1 MKLFFRVFILFAV
14 SLSISYVLM
23 SFIKLPSDGVGGEIV
38 RFWCSVRVGESSET
52 CWESINSTRGVY
64 EQVVSLSLFLTVIG
78 LTVISMRL
86 RYFAAFFSAA
96 LMTFMAVVPPQELIA
111 GIEWRLI
118 LFLIGSMVFAYIL
131 RRLKVF
137 EYIAVRLLYLSKGSP
152 YLLALYLSLFAWFLA
167 LAVDEVTSIVYV
179 MMLVMDVR
187 KITKY
192 DVRPLVIL
200 SVLATNTGSIAL
212 PVGNPIGI
220 YLSFEAQLTV
230 NEFIYKAL
238 PLSLLSLIVMLTSFA
253 LLTRKYL
260 TQLSLRLVKSNVE
273 SMVTQFYANITR
285 REFALIT
292 HGIMMLVGFLTTIAL
307 NSPISFLIS
316 QLGGFYVDPHSLLSF
331 TPYVFIV
338 LSAVRVSPEELEEFI
353 VKGVEWPSILF
364 FITLFMLGH
373 SLLWSGAASKLAYLS
388 VLTSLSGGIVNY
400 TLLNLIIL
408 TMTAILSSVLDNL
421 SVIVAMTPVAKV
433 IASLS
438 ASNSVF
444 WTLLYG
450 GTLGGNYTPIG
461 STANLVAVGMSEKSG
476 IEIGWGGWLKLASI
490 ATTLQIIVSILW
502 SSLLLK

>member
-1 MKLFFRVFILFAV
+1 
-14 SLSISYVLM
+14 
-23 SFIKLPSDGVGGEIV
+23 
-38 RFWCSVRVGESSET
+38 
-52 CWESINSTRGVY
+52 
-64 EQVVSLSLFLTVIG
+64 
-78 LTVISMRL
+78 
-86 RYFAAFFSAA
+86 
-96 LMTFMAVVPPQELIA
+96 
-111 GIEWRLI
+111 
-118 LFLIGSMVFAYIL
+118 
-131 RRLKVF
+131 
-137 EYIAVRLLYLSKGSP
+137 
-152 YLLALYLSLFAWFLA
+152 
-167 LAVDEVTSIVYV
+167 
-179 MMLVMDVR
+179 
-187 KITKY
+187 
-192 DVRPLVIL
+192 LVIL

-292 HGIMMLVGFLTTIAL
+292 HGIMMLVGFLTAIAL